1 MESFC
6 VVVKTRV
13 GQHRL
18 VLGAEV
24 DATMEQ
30 APRRQQVRP
39 PTCVVVKTRVGQHR
53 LVHGAEVNS
62 NPSTMEQYV
71 ELKTTRLMDTP
82 MQVCHDSS
90 FSVKT
95 TRLMD
100 TPMQ

>member
-53 LVHGAEVNS
+53 LVHGAEVDAAMTKRECFMLS
-62 NPSTMEQYV
+62 CCGCSEVLPVEQ
-71 ELKTTRLMDTP
+71 
-82 MQVCHDSS
+82 
-90 FSVKT
+90 
-95 TRLMD
+95 
-100 TPMQ
+100 